1 MSEIKK
7 LDKWKSKYEL
17 MKELMIS
24 GEQYIN
30 TDWAIKN
37 ILNISR
43 EDFRKD
49 KIKNIFNG

>member
-7 LDKWKSKYEL
+7 LDN
-17 MKELMIS
+17 
-24 GEQYIN
+24 IN
-30 TDWAIKN
+30 IDWAIKSN
-37 ILNISR
+37 SCFESSRYLAKFSMAILNISR